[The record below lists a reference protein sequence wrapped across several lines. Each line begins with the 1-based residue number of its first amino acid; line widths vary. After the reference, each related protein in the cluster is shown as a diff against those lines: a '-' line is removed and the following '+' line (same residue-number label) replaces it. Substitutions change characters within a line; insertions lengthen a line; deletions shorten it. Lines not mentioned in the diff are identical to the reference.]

1 LGFASSRKEARQLV
15 GHGHYQVNG
24 KKVDIPSFLVTP
36 GATVSVC
43 ESSRSMLPVQKALEG
58 VDGRGVPSWLEVDKT
73 HCTGRVKELPS
84 KEEIALPVN
93 EQLVVELY
101 SR

>member
-1 LGFASSRKEARQLV
+1 V
-15 GHGHYQVNG
+15 
-24 KKVDIPSFLVTP
+24 
-36 GATVSVC
+36 
-43 ESSRSMLPVQKALEG
+43 LPIQKALEG
-58 VDGRGVPSWLEVDKT
+58 VDGRGVPAWLEMDKT
-73 HCTGRVKELPS
+73 RYTGRVKELPT